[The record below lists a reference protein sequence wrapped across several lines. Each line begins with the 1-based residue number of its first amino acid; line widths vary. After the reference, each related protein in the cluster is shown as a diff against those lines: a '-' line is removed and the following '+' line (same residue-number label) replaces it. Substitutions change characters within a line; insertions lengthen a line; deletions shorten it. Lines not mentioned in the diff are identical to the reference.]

1 MSWANE
7 AVRADYQAE
16 VLDPLHPV
24 DAARLARLKDS
35 AGVVVIDELAKIKE
49 SFRLL
54 QPPPTPAELA
64 EPDRWIHYPWR
75 RTLVRL
81 PGPQAFSRLRLD
93 RNRNKITT
101 AEQGRL
107 RQLRIGVVGLS
118 VGHSVAHT
126 LALEGLCGALR
137 LADFDLLE
145 LSNLNRIP
153 ATVLDLGVNKATVVA
168 RRIAELDPYLSVEVE
183 TAGITEQNLAAFF
196 DGLDMV
202 VEECDSL
209 DVKVMVRQA
218 ARERGLPV
226 LMETSDRGM
235 FDAERFDLEPDR
247 PLFHGLL
254 GEVEP
259 AELRGLSTRDK
270 APHIMRIIDAAQ
282 MSARMSASMV
292 EVDRTITTWPQLGGD
307 VQLGAATVA
316 AAVRRLGTG
325 RELDSGRVR
334 IDLDAVLDRLGEPPT
349 TSGYDPTVAV
359 EDLTAQ
365 RPVEVV
371 DTVVRAVRL
380 APSGGNVQPWTI
392 GVRPDGLDIFLAPE
406 RTSAMDVA
414 YRGSLVAIGVGVF
427 NARVAASWSGC
438 AGQLTLLPSGDPTV
452 GPVASLAWGRDHDA
466 ELSALYPDM
475 VRRMTN
481 RHLTAPRELDPR
493 LVADL
498 TGAAAAEG
506 GRLRLVTDRD
516 RMERIGEVLARSDR
530 IRYLTPELHR
540 QMMSE
545 LSWPGIDRLDLGIDV
560 RTLGLDA
567 ADLAKLQVAARPE
580 VMAHLR
586 EWGGGDALGDDA
598 RDRVA
603 ASSAIAVVTVD
614 GDSPV
619 DYLRGGAALGR
630 MWVTAQAA
638 GLGVQ
643 PISPVFLYAR
653 NRQELAT
660 LSPDFADELGRLQSE
675 LAAVAELGDEV
686 PVLMLRMSHD
696 TPAALRSA
704 RLGLDEVMV
713 DAAVLLNHKEGDPSL

>member
-1 MSWANE
+1 MTQAAPTE
-7 AVRADYQAE
+7 HHAE
-16 VLDPLHPV
+16 VLDTQQPA
-24 DAARLARLKDS
+24 DAARIARLREDP
-35 AGVVVIDELAKIKE
+35 GVVVVDELARIEE

-54 QPPPTPAELA
+54 HPPPTAAELA
-64 EPDRWIHYPWR
+64 EPARWVHYPWR

-81 PGPQAFSRLRLD
+81 PGPQAFARLRLD
-93 RNRNKITT
+93 RNRNKITS
-101 AEQGRL
+101 AEQDRL

-153 ATVLDLGVNKATVVA
+153 ATVLDLGVNKAVVVA
-168 RRIAELDPYLSVEVE
+168 RRIAELDPYLPVEVE
-183 TAGITEQNLAAFF
+183 PDGITAQNLAAFF
-196 DGLDMV
+196 DGLDLV

-209 DVKVMVRQA
+209 DVKVMVRQE
-218 ARERGLPV
+218 ARKRGIPV

-235 FDAERFDLEPDR
+235 FDAERFDRERDR

-254 GEVEP
+254 GEVDP

-270 APHIMRIIDAAQ
+270 APHVMRIIDATQ

-325 RELDSGRVR
+325 RALDSGRVR

-349 TSGYDPTVAV
+349 SNGYDPAVPV
-359 EDLTAQ
+359 EDLTTQQPAGD
-365 RPVEVV
+365 VE
-371 DTVVRAVRL
+371 TVVRAIRL
-380 APSGGNVQPWTI
+380 APSGGNVQPWSI
-392 GVRPDGLDIFLAPE
+392 GVRPDGVDIFLAPE

-414 YRGSLVAIGVGVF
+414 YRGSLVAIGAGAF
-427 NARVAASWSGC
+427 NARVAAAWSGSL
-438 AGQLTLLPSGDPTV
+438 GRLNLLPSGDPLV
-452 GPVASLAWGRDHDA
+452 GPVVSLDWGRDRDPD
-466 ELSALYPDM
+466 LSALYPDM
-475 VRRMTN
+475 VQRMTN
-481 RHLTAPRELDPR
+481 RHLTSPRELDPR
-493 LVADL
+493 LAERL
-498 TGAAAAEG
+498 TAAAAAEG
-506 GRLRLVTDRD
+506 GGLRLVTDRD
-516 RMERIGEVLARSDR
+516 RMWRIGEVLAGSDR
-530 IRYLTPELHR
+530 IRYLSPLLHR

-580 VMAHLR
+580 VMTHLR

-603 ASSAIAVVTVD
+603 ASSAIAVVTVG
-614 GDSPV
+614 GDTAL

-630 MWVTAQAA
+630 MWATAQAA

-643 PISPVFLYAR
+643 PTSPVFLYAR
-653 NRQELAT
+653 SQADLDG
-660 LSPDFADELGRLQSE
+660 LSSEFSAELGRLRSE
-675 LAAVAELGDEV
+675 LSEIAELDDDV
-686 PVLMLRMSHD
+686 PVLVLRLSHD
-696 TPAALRSA
+696 VPGALRSA
-704 RLGLDEVMV
+704 RLKLEDVMV
-713 DAAVLLNHKEGDPSL
+713 HAAVPQPREGDPSR